1 MLPMKRRV
9 VVTGIGA
16 VTSLSC
22 KVDDLWQRILRGE
35 SGVHELKAFDTT
47 GHKVK
52 FGGDIYDWTTD
63 GYIDRKEEKRIDR
76 FTQFALVAGI
86 DAVNDSGLDFAKED
100 PFRCG
105 VILGSGI
112 GGLNEIEAQHERL
125 LTKGPDKVSA
135 FTIPKLMVNAASGH
149 VSIRYGLRGPN
160 YAVATACASATNAMG
175 DAFKAIQYDDAD
187 VMVTGG
193 TEAACTPMGLSG
205 FANMRALSER
215 HDDPAG
221 ASRPFDAD
229 RDGFVLSEGAGL
241 LVFEELEHAKARGAR
256 IYAEVL
262 GYGASCR
269 RRPHHA
275 ARCRRHRRGQG
286 DAQRAPRRASSTPT
300 TIDYINAHG
309 TSTPL
314 GDKAETIAIKTV
326 FGEHAYKVSISSTK
340 SQLGHLLGASGGV
353 ELVICMK
360 ALAARH
366 LPADDQL
373 HDARSGLRSGL
384 HAEHAAR
391 AEAARGDEQQL
402 RLRRPQ
408 RVDHR
413 GHGGVR
419 RRGLGMLGHWTKGFG
434 LWRSPAMPQR
444 SDVRTASITCVALFV
459 CQFGCTCRQRRL
471 GQQPRRELGEWRQL
485 DRWLDA
491 RHQRQRDVQSG
502 AIVQRDLRRRAGRD
516 SGPHGER
523 GNGDAAK

>member
-1 MLPMKRRV
+1 MKRRV

-35 SGVHELKAFDTT
+35 SGVHALKAFDTT

-52 FGGDIYDWTTD
+52 FGGDVHDWNIE
-63 GYIDRKEEKRIDR
+63 GYIDRKEVKRLDR

-100 PFRCG
+100 TFRCG

-112 GGLNEIEAQHERL
+112 GGLNEIETQHERL

-175 DAFKAIQYDDAD
+175 DAYKAIQYDDAD

-221 ASRPFDAD
+221 ASRPFDLD

-241 LVFEELEHAKARGAR
+241 LVFEELEHAKKRGAR

-262 GYGASCR
+262 GYGASADGGHITQ
-269 RRPHHA
+269 PDAEGVGA
-275 ARCRRHRRGQG
+275 AKAMSGALR
-286 DAQRAPRRASSTPT
+286 DAKLSPEA
-300 TIDYINAHG
+300 IDYINAHG

-326 FGEHAYKVSISSTK
+326 FGEHAFKVSISSTK
-340 SQLGHLLGASGGV
+340 SSLGHLLGASGGV
-353 ELVICMK
+353 EMVLCMK
-360 ALAARH
+360 ALEH
-366 LPADDQL
+366 GICPPTINYTTPDPACDLDYTPNTPRQRKL
-373 HDARSGLRSGL
+373 HIVMSNSF
-384 HAEHAAR
+384 
-391 AEAARGDEQQL
+391 
-402 RLRRPQ
+402 
-408 RVDHR
+408 
-413 GHGGVR
+413 
-419 RRGLGMLGHWTKGFG
+419 GFG
-434 LWRSPAMPQR
+434 GHN
-444 SDVRTASITCVALFV
+444 ASIIA
-459 CQFGCTCRQRRL
+459 
-471 GQQPRRELGEWRQL
+471 
-485 DRWLDA
+485 
-491 RHQRQRDVQSG
+491 G
-502 AIVQRDLRRRAGRD
+502 AA
-516 SGPHGER
+516 S
-523 GNGDAAK
+523 